1 MSCEVAVQE
10 LEQKGQDLPDADSLT
25 PEEWLIVRFYRG
37 LGEPDRKIVRRM
49 LVALTARTVPD

>member
-1 MSCEVAVQE
+1 MSCEVAVRE
-10 LEQKGQDLPDADSLT
+10 LNQDGLEVPEADSLT
-25 PEEWLIVRFYRG
+25 PEEWLMVRFYRG